1 MAGHAWR
8 NRSGG
13 HWWNSRQGGHWWDEG
28 QDRSGGWW
36 HQDQD
41 RSGGHRDSSGGHW
54 DSSAGGSDRPRGSW
68 QSWQDED
75 NQGWG
80 GHEETSSTSA
90 VADQLPPPSTSAVA
104 DQPPTPSGTSAV
116 AVAYGA
122 IVPVDNSHVFT
133 LDYFRS
139 YGPFTVAYRQHN
151 AAFKYFRD
159 VHENQ
164 ADPFTSPA
172 INFDN
177 HAPTAVAE
185 MDDDPRGMQWG

>member
-1 MAGHAWR
+1 M
-8 NRSGG
+8 
-13 HWWNSRQGGHWWDEG
+13 
-28 QDRSGGWW
+28 
-36 HQDQD
+36 
-41 RSGGHRDSSGGHW
+41 
-54 DSSAGGSDRPRGSW
+54 
-68 QSWQDED
+68 
-75 NQGWG
+75 
-80 GHEETSSTSA
+80 
-90 VADQLPPPSTSAVA
+90 
-104 DQPPTPSGTSAV
+104 
-116 AVAYGA
+116 AYGA

>member
-1 MAGHAWR
+1 MLGTTAVAGSTWH

-13 HWWNSRQGGHWWDEG
+13 RLWDED

-36 HQDQD
+36 DQDQY
-41 RSGGHRDSSGGHW
+41 RSGGHW

-68 QSWQDED
+68 QSWQNED
-75 NQGWG
+75 NQSWWN
-80 GHEETSSTSA
+80 HQETSGACA
-90 VADQLPPPSTSAVA
+90 VADQPSPPPVTSAVA
-104 DQPPTPSGTSAV
+104 DQPPNPSGTSAV
-116 AVAYGA
+116 AEAHWA

-151 AAFKYFRD
+151 AALKYFRD

-172 INFDN
+172 IEFDN

>member
-1 MAGHAWR
+1 MPCVLDFLHIL
-8 NRSGG
+8 
-13 HWWNSRQGGHWWDEG
+13 EG
-28 QDRSGGWW
+28 VA
-36 HQDQD
+36 
-41 RSGGHRDSSGGHW
+41 SSPP
-54 DSSAGGSDRPRGSW
+54 SPPVPAVAAI
-68 QSWQDED
+68 
-75 NQGWG
+75 
-80 GHEETSSTSA
+80 STSA
-90 VADQLPPPSTSAVA
+90 VAG
-104 DQPPTPSGTSAV
+104 QPPNPSGTSAV
-116 AVAYGA
+116 AEAHWA